1 MVSSKK
7 YNELAEDYRRKN
19 IHIFDL
25 QRTITSKNREIEDLK
40 SEIELK
46 DLKIR
51 ALEADK
57 QDLKT
62 DMKYLRGK
70 ALKYDELMYQESFT
84 DEEEIAG
91 QE

>member
-25 QRTITSKNREIEDLK
+25 QRAVASKNQEIADLK

-62 DMKYLRGK
+62 DMKYLREK

-84 DEEEIAG
+84 DDGEIAG
-91 QE
+91 Q